1 MYKLPKTDKELE
13 SILDMENFK
22 SRHNVIMNV
31 KEYLQNN
38 DSLDLQT
45 FIDMITYFNKKGW
58 PNWC

>member
-1 MYKLPKTDKELE
+1 MYKLPRNDEELE
-13 SILDMENFK
+13 STLDMENFK
-22 SRHNVIMNV
+22 GRHNVIMNI

-45 FIDMITYFNKKGW
+45 FIDMVAYFNKKGW